1 MVVADERRA
10 EEVEVADGIQQF
22 VAHEFVVKAQALF
35 VQNAVVIHDD
45 GVIQSAA
52 EGQAVALQVFNVAQ
66 KAESAGAADFA
77 DVAAAGEVEAG
88 LVVAVAEDGVVE
100 VDGEI
105 EAAAGKGRESRPF
118 VAFAYFY
125 GFEDLDEALGGVLL
139 ADARLL
145 QEIDEGRSAAVHDG
159 DFWRVQLDD
168 DVINADTGERRHE
181 MLNGG
186 DAHAAVIDERGA
198 ELGVAHEVGACR
210 DFGERVKVGAAEGD
224 TAVGGGG

>member
-1 MVVADERRA
+1 M
-10 EEVEVADGIQQF
+10 
-22 VAHEFVVKAQALF
+22 
-35 VQNAVVIHDD
+35 
-45 GVIQSAA
+45 
-52 EGQAVALQVFNVAQ
+52 ALQVFNVAQ

-77 DVAAAGEVEAG
+77 DVAAAGEVKAG
-88 LVVAVAEDGVVE
+88 LVVAMAEDGVVK
-100 VDGEI
+100 VNGEI

-181 MLNGG
+181 MLNSG